1 MRRLAILV
9 SGSLCFWLLVAFP
22 ARHVWGDS
30 ALIFSGVS
38 ILLCLVPTGLTLV
51 WANWA
56 MEQPPQQQLLVVLG
70 GTGLRMFFVLFG
82 GLLIYFFVPYFQNQQ
97 SFWFWVLVSYLVTL
111 TLEMAVVLTARR
123 DAPGRAMGSHS

>member
-9 SGSLCFWLLVAFP
+9 SGSLCFWLLAALP

-30 ALIFSGVS
+30 ALVFSGVS
-38 ILLCLVPTGLTLV
+38 VLLCLVPTALTLS

-56 MEQPPQQQLLVVLG
+56 MEQAPQQQLLVVLG

-82 GLLIYFFVPYFQNQQ
+82 GVLIYFLVPYFQNQQ
-97 SFWFWVLVSYLVTL
+97 SFWIWVLISYLVTL
-111 TLEMAVVLTARR
+111 TLEMALVLAARR
-123 DAPGRAMGSHS
+123 DASGKTVASRS